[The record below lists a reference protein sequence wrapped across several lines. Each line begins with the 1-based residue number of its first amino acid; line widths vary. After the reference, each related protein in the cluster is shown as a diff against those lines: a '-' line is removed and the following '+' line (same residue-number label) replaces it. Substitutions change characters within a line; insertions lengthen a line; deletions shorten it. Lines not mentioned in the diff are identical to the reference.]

1 MSNQLTRERII
12 DFLKSNEIAIVGFT
26 RPTRD
31 ETLTKLIEAH
41 KSKGQYIFFGDIA
54 IEQRQNFEAVFPLCK
69 TIIVIGIPYRSSNK
83 ATDSD
88 VPVGDGLVSNMAWE
102 YDYHRLVNEKLD
114 LLVAFLKTLDPD
126 IECIAQVDTG
136 PLIDRHIAYQAGLGS
151 YAKNQGLMHA
161 KYGTEFYIGYL
172 LCNFSFDREEGK
184 DERLPLTSSRCE
196 HCELCVKACPAKAL
210 SSNYEFF
217 GQRCISYLTQKKDHL
232 NWEER
237 RLIGLYVY
245 GCDMCQ
251 LVCPHNNNKIPS
263 AYERASL
270 NRLDLKTLIDMS
282 NKEVVR
288 TYKHTGFAWRGA
300 KVLKRNAIIAL
311 GNKGNAE
318 DAIFL
323 EHFLERCSAYLAPYV
338 LWSLYQCGHKNIKR
352 HCEEI
357 LKKFE
362 DEIIE
367 NECETILQLIK

>member
-12 DFLKSNEIAIVGFT
+12 EFLKLNEVPIVGFT
-26 RPTRD
+26 QPTRD
-31 ETLTKLIEAH
+31 AALTKLIAEH
-41 KSKGQYIFFGDIA
+41 QSKGQYIFFGDTA

-69 TIIVIGIPYRSSNK
+69 TIIVIGIPYRSSNN

-102 YDYHRLVNEKLD
+102 YDYHRVVNEKLE
-114 LLVAFLKTLDPD
+114 LLISFLETLSPA

-172 LCNFSFDREEGK
+172 LCNVSFDQEDGK
-184 DERLPLTSSRCE
+184 GELLPLTSSRCE

-237 RLIGLYVY
+237 RLIGHYVY

-251 LVCPHNNNKIPS
+251 LVCPHNNQKIPS

-282 NKEVVR
+282 NKQLMR
-288 TYKHTGFAWRGA
+288 TYKHMGFAWRGA

-311 GNKGNAE
+311 GNKGNYE
-318 DAIFL
+318 EGLFL
-323 EHFLERCSAYLAPYV
+323 EPLLENTSAYLIPYI
-338 LWSLYQCGHKNIKR
+338 LWALYQCGNENIKA

-357 LKKFE
+357 LKKN
-362 DEIIE
+362 DDKIIK
-367 NECETILQLIK
+367 NECESILQLIK